1 MDNFIN
7 KVEASGIVA
16 LDLIDFKSS
25 IEIAE
30 FDIKDHL
37 FMGVIVKEKQFRES
51 VSRIDFTNFKGKA
64 VAVFCSVDAIVPPWV
79 YMLLAEKLHSNAGYF
94 DFKYPSS
101 LELDLW
107 KANLMNADL
116 SGYKDKKTVIRA
128 RPDMPAALYMIAT
141 NRLKPLVKALMYGEV
156 GMPKVIFKN

>member
-16 LDLIDFKSS
+16 LDLIDFKPSM
-25 IEIAE
+25 EIAE

-37 FMGVIVKEKQFRES
+37 FMGVIVKEKHFRES
-51 VSRIDFTNFKGKA
+51 VSGIDFTSFNGKA

-79 YMLLAEKLHSNAGYF
+79 YMLLAEKLHSNAACF

-116 SGYKDKKTVIRA
+116 SVYKGKKTVIRA

>member
-1 MDNFIN
+1 MDTFIN

-16 LDLIDFKSS
+16 LDLTDFKP
-25 IEIAE
+25 EIGILE
-30 FDIKDHL
+30 FDIKDYL
-37 FMGVIVKEKQFRES
+37 FMEVMVKEKEFKES
-51 VSRIDFTNFKGKA
+51 VSRMDFSIFKGKA

-79 YMLLAEKLHSNAGYF
+79 YMLLAERLHSHAVFF
-94 DFKYPSS
+94 DFKDRES
-101 LELDLW
+101 LAVDLW
-107 KANLMNADL
+107 KTNLMNADL
-116 SGYKDKKTVIRA
+116 SGYIGKKTVIRA